1 MKSSLTTN
9 AETKHYTNIG
19 YFLYSVL
26 GAVRQITENVDLK
39 NERKK
44 LKNREGNF
52 YEIYGK

>member
-1 MKSSLTTN
+1 MKSSPTTN
-9 AETKHYTNIG
+9 AEIRHYTNIS

-44 LKNREGNF
+44 LKNREGKF
-52 YEIYGK
+52 